1 MSIQTPTKTGDL
13 FEASITYQGVFAFR
27 DTFRTR
33 RDAVQFLIGL
43 MDQHE
48 QEYKLLCVEGALAA
62 FMDAKQHAVMGIE
75 TKDMVYLDGH
85 RYAIKL
91 IKEVHDVKTRNGS
104 FTER

>member
-33 RDAVQFLIGL
+33 REAVQFLVGL

-48 QEYKLLCVEGALAA
+48 QEFRLLCVEGDLVA
-62 FMDAKQHAVMGIE
+62 FMDAKNHAVMGIE
-75 TKDMVYLDGH
+75 SKDMVYLDGH

-91 IKEVHDVKTRNGS
+91 VRENKNVKTRNGS